1 MQDKNVTRV
10 GRKGRGSHRDHREH
24 NGLSVIE
31 ILLLVLLATALSFA
45 VYRAVSPRAHAYST
59 TTTIRVQPSQTLW
72 QIASENRAP
81 GATTAETVELI
92 KDLNEMTD
100 SSLRVGQTVAV
111 PAATSAMT
119 AVAAR

>member
-1 MQDKNVTRV
+1 MQDKNVTRL
-10 GRKGRGSHRDHREH
+10 GREGRASHRDHRKH
-24 NGLSVIE
+24 IGLSAIE

-45 VYRAVSPRAHAYST
+45 VHRAVSPRAHAYST
-59 TTTIRVQPSQTLW
+59 TSTIRVQHSQTLW

-92 KDLNEMTD
+92 KDLNDMTD

-111 PAATSAMT
+111 PAPAGATA
-119 AVAAR
+119 AVASR